1 MTGPRVLSIGTYPI
15 RAARHGGPR
24 RAAALLAAYR
34 AAGLDARYLAVYSR
48 WASAASAPGDLA
60 VGPPTDRLI
69 RAERDLE
76 DVFCGRAVA
85 DDPAVRDRVGAALDA
100 LRPEVLQVEQIY
112 PWLGLAEIVD
122 RLEHRPRLVYSA
134 HNVEATMKAET
145 YARTGLRT
153 ARAVEVVGEI
163 RRAEADLAARADLVV
178 AVTDADAAAFGRAG
192 ARRVVVAG
200 NGADPP
206 TPEPRAEARW
216 RRRFRRRGAEQT
228 LTFVSSAHLPNWYGF
243 LDMVGLGLA
252 FLPATARVV
261 LAGSLSELVRARLGE
276 PGTVAEV
283 AFARRSILTGRL
295 GDAELAGLLAVSD
308 VLLLPIVGGGGSNL
322 KTAEA
327 LLSGRPIVGTS
338 FAFRSYEGFVTA
350 PGVRIA
356 DSPAEFRAAMLA
368 ALASPFPAGPSRKN
382 QLPTNPFLKGQFP
395 AVPVPAV
402 PVPAEPA
409 VGGPGVSGP
418 SAADPAELTWVR
430 RLDPAVRAVR
440 ALTDPDSPE

>member
-1 MTGPRVLSIGTYPI
+1 MTAPRVLSIGTYPI
-15 RAARHGGPR
+15 GTARHGGPR
-24 RAAALLAAYR
+24 RVAALLAAYR

-48 WASAASAPGDLA
+48 WASAGSSRGDLA
-60 VGPPTDRLI
+60 VGPTTDALI

-76 DVFCGRAVA
+76 DVLCGRAVA
-85 DDPAVRDRVGAALDA
+85 DDPAVRARVGAALRE
-100 LRPEVLQVEQIY
+100 LRPDVLQVEQVY

-134 HNVEATMKAET
+134 HNVEATLKAGS
-145 YARTGLRT
+145 YARSGLP
-153 ARAVEVVGEI
+153 AGRAVEVVAEI
-163 RRAEADLAARADLVV
+163 RRAEHNLSVRADLVV

-206 TPEPRAEARW
+206 VPAPRSEARW
-216 RRRFRRRGAEQT
+216 RSRFRRRGIGQT

-261 LAGSLSELVRARLGE
+261 LAGSLADLVRTRLRT
-276 PGTVAEV
+276 PGTAAEI
-283 AFARRSILTGRL
+283 AFARRSVLTGRL
-295 GDAELAGLLAVSD
+295 GDAELAGLLAASD

-338 FAFRSYEGFVTA
+338 FAFRSFEGFSTA

-356 DSPAEFRAAMLA
+356 DTPADFRAAMLA
-368 ALASPFPAGPSRKN
+368 ALADPGPAGPGSGHPGHPGAAG
-382 QLPTNPFLKGQFP
+382 PT
-395 AVPVPAV
+395 
-402 PVPAEPA
+402 
-409 VGGPGVSGP
+409 
-418 SAADPAELTWVR
+418 AADPAELTWAR

-440 ALTDPDSPE
+440 ALTDLDRPASVAVTDPTG